1 MVMWKGRGGMRVLDY
16 SKAADKRQVERLLR
30 HEPLEILKG
39 PGTRADL
46 TRRVFGKALTP
57 QQAVDRIVEDVKTK
71 GDKALFDYTRKLDGF
86 SVNARNVRVSPSEI
100 KAALKR
106 LDPGVRKALLTAI
119 RNVRVFH
126 MKEKPSRWFHETEK
140 VAIGQRWIP
149 VEKAG
154 LYVPGGLAAYPSSVV
169 MNVIPAKE
177 AGVRRVVV
185 VTPVKKDGRVPDA
198 VVAAAHLAGADE
210 ILKVGG
216 AQAVAAL
223 AYGTASVPKV
233 DKIVGP
239 GNLFVALAKRKV
251 LSEVGT
257 DGFPGPSEVMI
268 LADGS
273 VAASWAAAD
282 LLAQAEH
289 DEMATPILVTTSA
302 SYAKEV
308 AREVEIQIEKL
319 KRRDIARDS
328 VLSRGA
334 VVKVAGRNQMIELA
348 NRFAPE
354 HLEILC
360 RNPRTWLPF
369 LRNAGAIFLGPFS
382 AEAFGDYTAG
392 PNHVLPTSGTARYA
406 SGLSVYDF
414 LKRTNVLEVKAVGVR
429 ALGRDTVALAEA
441 EGLTGHAQSVV
452 FRMRGV
458 GVTDNP

>member
-1 MVMWKGRGGMRVLDY
+1 MRVLDI
-16 SKAADKRQVERLLR
+16 SKPAEKRQVDRLLR
-30 HEPLEILKG
+30 HEPLVVLKG
-39 PGTRADL
+39 PGSRADL
-46 TRRVFGKALTP
+46 TKRVFGKPLTP
-57 QQAVDRIVEDVKTK
+57 QEAVDRIVEDIKTK
-71 GDKALFDYTRKLDGF
+71 GDQALFSYTRKLDGF
-86 SVNARNVRVSPSEI
+86 AVNARNIRVSPSEI
-100 KAALKR
+100 RSALKR
-106 LDPGVRKALLTAI
+106 LDSGVRKALLTAI
-119 RNVRVFH
+119 RNVRLFH
-126 MKEKPSRWFHETEK
+126 MKEKPSRWFHDDGR
-140 VAIGQRWIP
+140 VGIGQRWTP
-149 VEKAG
+149 VERAG

-198 VVAAAHLAGADE
+198 VVVAAHLAGADE

-223 AYGTASVPKV
+223 AYGTKSVPKV

-239 GNLFVALAKRKV
+239 GNLFVALAKRRV
-251 LSEVGT
+251 LSEVGI
-257 DGFPGPSEVMI
+257 DGFPGPSEVLI

-273 VAASWAAAD
+273 VPASWAAAD

-289 DEMATPILVTTSA
+289 DEMAMPILVTTSA
-302 SYAKEV
+302 PYAHEV
-308 AREVEIQIEKL
+308 ASEVEIQIELL

-328 VLSRGA
+328 ILSRGA
-334 VVKVAGRNQMIELA
+334 VIKVSNRDQMVEIA

-360 RNPRTWLPF
+360 RSPRSWMPQ
-369 LRNAGAIFLGPFS
+369 LRNAGAFFLGPFS

-392 PNHVLPTSGTARYA
+392 PNHVLPTTGTARYA

-414 LKRTNVLEVKAVGVR
+414 LKRTNILEMKASGVKR
-429 ALGRDTVALAEA
+429 LGPDTVALAEA

-452 FRMRGV
+452 FRMQGV
-458 GVTDNP
+458 IPAKKK